1 MKNTGTRHRNG
12 QTGSLINTEWTRKL
26 DDIVQAQKIESN
38 TLHSLN
44 QANEVQWLT
53 LGW

>member
-1 MKNTGTRHRNG
+1 MKNTGTHHRKG
-12 QTGSLINTEWTRKL
+12 QTGQLVNTELTKL
-26 DDIVQAQKIESN
+26 ALYIKKSHS
-38 TLHSLN
+38 LHSLN